1 MNSSFPS
8 LSLALFIGLGASVAL
23 PSVAAAQYGYEE
35 DEEDYYSPRDR
46 GYYREDRPRD
56 RGYYRE
62 DRRYYRD
69 YDDYPRRRYGGR
81 WDCNPSRC
89 IDMQSGALWE
99 STCHYRGCFPL
110 RPAGRRY

>member
-8 LSLALFIGLGASVAL
+8 LSLALFIGLGASAL

-46 GYYREDRPRD
+46 GYYREDR
-56 RGYYRE
+56 
-62 DRRYYRD
+62 RYYRD
-69 YDDYPRRRYGGR
+69 YDEYPRRRYGGR

-89 IDMQSGALWE
+89 IDMESGALWE
-99 STCHYRGCFPL
+99 TRSTKFPQQS
-110 RPAGRRY
+110 A